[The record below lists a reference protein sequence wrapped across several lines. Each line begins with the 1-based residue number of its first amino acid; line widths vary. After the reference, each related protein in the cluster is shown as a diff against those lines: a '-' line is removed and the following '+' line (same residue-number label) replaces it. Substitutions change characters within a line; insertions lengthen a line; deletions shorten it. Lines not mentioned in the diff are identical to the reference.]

1 MGYDISELFISF
13 PALKE
18 IEHQIFNAY
27 EIIKEVFE
35 SNDTLFVCGNGG
47 SASDAE
53 HMIGELMKNFLIERK
68 HKESFI
74 KSLTDYYG
82 DESHK
87 IINKLQPGFKAISLL
102 SHPSLISA
110 YSNDVDSEYI
120 FAQQLYSLGS
130 TSDILVA
137 FSTSGNSAN
146 VYRALQIANIMKIK
160 TILFTGSDGGRCSQ
174 IVDYSVKV
182 PEKET
187 YRIQEYHLPVYHALC
202 AMLEEHFYGKD

>member
-1 MGYDISELFISF
+1 MGYDISGLFISF

-18 IEHQIFNAY
+18 IEYQILNAY
-27 EIIKEVFE
+27 EMIKEVFE

-53 HMIGELMKNFLIERK
+53 HMVSELMKNFLIERK
-68 HKESFI
+68 HKKSFK

-82 DESHK
+82 EDANK
-87 IINKLQPGFKAISLL
+87 IINKLQPGFKVISLL

-130 TSDILVA
+130 SSDVLVA
-137 FSTSGNSAN
+137 FSTSGNSSN
-146 VYRALQIANIMKIK
+146 VYKALQIAKIMKIK
-160 TILFTGSDGGRCSQ
+160 TILFTGSDGGKCSQ
-174 IVDYSVKV
+174 ISDCSIKV

-187 YRIQEYHLPVYHALC
+187 YRIQEYHLPIYHALC
-202 AMLEEHFYGKD
+202 AMLEEHFYGED